1 MNTTVA
7 DRGHHCRDLMPSNAN
22 SLRAEKSRGVRLRYE
37 NRSVSRTVSN
47 GYFRGWGLQ
56 WGELSELIEAE
67 PLFRAARQAAYHHD
81 AVFSLLPDLRLKNIY
96 WIISRGLDSLSGQ
109 DVAEFGVY
117 RGGTSV
123 FLAYLLRELSPQ
135 STVFGFDTYEGAPQ
149 ASADCDLHSIG
160 DFADASLEAIERR
173 MNELGLNNFTPVI
186 GDFCAMGTA
195 SALDER
201 KLALV
206 HVDCD
211 THTAVKT
218 AINRGWD
225 HLCEGGYLLLDDADA
240 SSCLGAT
247 QAMEEFV
254 IERQV
259 FSEQAWP
266 HFVFRK
272 EGHVG

>member
-1 MNTTVA
+1 M
-7 DRGHHCRDLMPSNAN
+7 GRDDLPPHAMLLLDGSRRERQLAYREGSTAR
-22 SLRAEKSRGVRLRYE
+22 SLD
-37 NRSVSRTVSN
+37 N

-56 WGELSELIEAE
+56 WGGLSELIEAE
-67 PLFRAARQAAYHHD
+67 PLFRAAREAAYGHD
-81 AVFSLLPDLRLKNIY
+81 TVFSILPDLRLKNIY
-96 WIISRGLDSLSGQ
+96 WIISRDLDSLAGR

-135 STVFGFDTYEGAPQ
+135 STVFGLDTYEGAPQ
-149 ASADCDLHSIG
+149 ARAGCDLHSIG
-160 DFADASLEAIERR
+160 DFADTSLEAIERR
-173 MNELGLNNFTPVI
+173 MSELGLNNFTPVA
-186 GDFCAMGTA
+186 GDFCAKETA
-195 SALDER
+195 SALEDR
-201 KLALV
+201 RLALV

-218 AINRGWD
+218 AISRGWD
-225 HLCEGGYLLLDDADA
+225 QLCEGGYLVLDDADA

-254 IERQV
+254 IEHRV

-272 EGHVG
+272 ESHVG